1 MKKTKTFEL
10 RRETCLNRKLKTY
23 ENGAAISVHVGSA
36 LAATS
41 VHGAF
46 PSGRDED
53 VVHLTAVFARSVLA
67 DLATSTLTE
76 MTQLTRCLTGLEG
89 V

>member
-1 MKKTKTFEL
+1 MLFMVTYK
-10 RRETCLNRKLKTY
+10 NR
-23 ENGAAISVHVGSA
+23 AAVSVHVGSA

-53 VVHLTAVFARSVLA
+53 VVDITAVLARSILA
-67 DLATSTLTE
+67 DFSTRTITEIKVERRLAWILSDPE
-76 MTQLTRCLTGLEG
+76 
-89 V
+89 

>member
-1 MKKTKTFEL
+1 MV
-10 RRETCLNRKLKTY
+10 TY
-23 ENGAAISVHVGSA
+23 ENGAAVSVHVGSA

-53 VVHLTAVFARSVLA
+53 VVHITAVLARSVLA
-67 DLATSTLTE
+67 DLPTHTITE
-76 MTQLTRCLTGLEG
+76 IKGERRFTWILSDAR